1 MPKKSRRLR
10 KSKTI
15 RKVRQSRKLK
25 TSRKSLRLRRRQS
38 GGVINEPT
46 TETFEG
52 IPFIPGS
59 RSVIATSAGTMS
71 ENEYRERAQDPYL
84 TK

>member
-1 MPKKSRRLR
+1 MPKKSRRLQ
-10 KSKTI
+10 KSRTL
-15 RKVRQSRKLK
+15 RRVRQSRKLNS
-25 TSRKSLRLRRRQS
+25 SRKSLRLRRRQR

-46 TETFEG
+46 TDTFEG

-59 RSVIATSAGTMS
+59 RSVIATPMGTMS
-71 ENEYRERAQDPYL
+71 EDEYRERAQDPYL